1 MHEEEDMPKVT
12 EGGPSNGP
20 AEDVEAVEAPAE
32 ESPDAEVAEPE
43 PAAPAKPSPRPR
55 GTAAPEEGSG

>member
-1 MHEEEDMPKVT
+1 MPKVT
-12 EGGPSNGP
+12 VEGGPSNGP
-20 AEDVEAVEAPAE
+20 AEVEVPVEAPDV

-43 PAAPAKPSPRPR
+43 PPAAAKPSPRPR